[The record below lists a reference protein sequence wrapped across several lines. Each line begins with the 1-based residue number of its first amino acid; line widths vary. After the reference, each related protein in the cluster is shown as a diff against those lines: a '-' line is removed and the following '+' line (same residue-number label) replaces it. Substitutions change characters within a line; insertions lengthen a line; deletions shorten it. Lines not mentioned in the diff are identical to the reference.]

1 MKWGLSAASPP
12 PKEVHVGRYE
22 ILSLVGVGGM
32 AEVFRAR
39 AHGPGGYQR
48 ELIIK
53 RILPHFAQ
61 NPAFIRAF
69 VEEAKILGMLSHPNI
84 VGVYDFGE
92 DAGRHYLALEYLD
105 GLSLAEM
112 LSRRRRAQAP
122 IPIGVVAFIVREVAL
137 GLSAVHT
144 LQLPNGDSLNVIHRD
159 VTPSNIMTTRA
170 GGVKLLDFGI
180 AKSLIGETFTR
191 RGEIKGKAG
200 YLAPEQVRGEVID
213 ARVDLFALGIVLYE
227 LLTLEPL
234 FQGEGGDIAAAYRI
248 LEMPIVPPSQ
258 HRADVPPALDE
269 IAMRALVR
277 DRNGRFPTALDMS
290 DALDQVIRATGVR
303 RDDLRQFI
311 ASCVAMADPPA
322 ANP

>member
-1 MKWGLSAASPP
+1 
-12 PKEVHVGRYE
+12 
-22 ILSLVGVGGM
+22 
-32 AEVFRAR
+32 
-39 AHGPGGYQR
+39 
-48 ELIIK
+48 
-53 RILPHFAQ
+53 
-61 NPAFIRAF
+61 
-69 VEEAKILGMLSHPNI
+69 
-84 VGVYDFGE
+84 
-92 DAGRHYLALEYLD
+92 
-105 GLSLAEM
+105 
-112 LSRRRRAQAP
+112 
-122 IPIGVVAFIVREVAL
+122 
-137 GLSAVHT
+137 
-144 LQLPNGDSLNVIHRD
+144 
-159 VTPSNIMTTRA
+159 
-170 GGVKLLDFGI
+170 VKLLDFGI

-248 LEMPIVPPSQ
+248 LEMQIVPPSQ